1 LRGLSPTKTYLME
14 YEAEFVEALNC
25 YFPQELIRKCVE
37 LAKNLEVES
46 YTSLETAFPSGDY

>member
-1 LRGLSPTKTYLME
+1 ME